1 MRKRT
6 RNRHSHPTL
15 SGLWITAL
23 LCGLFLTG
31 GLIEYPAQ
39 AIGKLEE
46 VITRLQTRYEG
57 IEDLQA
63 DFTQVTQFKGFTQT
77 LTSRGRFF
85 LKKGKLRWDYLEPS
99 QQQIFVEG
107 DNVLFY
113 VPEHRQVIKTHLGVE
128 LDSQV
133 PVRLLAGS
141 GHLDRDFNIRWRDEA
156 KQQGPDGA
164 YLLTLISKTPTPDFA
179 EIQIEVAP
187 KDFLIRKISL
197 QEPGGN
203 GSTFEF
209 SQIKINHGLKDRL
222 FTFAIPEGVVVV
234 EQP

>member
-6 RNRHSHPTL
+6 RNRHTHHTL
-15 SGLWITAL
+15 SGLRITAL

-39 AIGKLEE
+39 AVEKLEE
-46 VITRLQTRYEG
+46 VIAKLQARYEG
-57 IEDLQA
+57 VEDLQA

-113 VPEHRQVIKTHLGVE
+113 VPEHRQVIKTRLGVE

-141 GHLDRDFNIRWRDEA
+141 GHLDRDFNIRWRDGT
-156 KQQGPDGA
+156 KQQGTDGA
-164 YLLTLISKTPTPDFA
+164 YLLTLVSKTPTPDFA
-179 EIQIEVAP
+179 EIQIEVDP
-187 KDFLIRKISL
+187 KVFLIRKISL

-209 SQIKINHGLKDRL
+209 SRIKINHGLKDRL

>member
-1 MRKRT
+1 M
-6 RNRHSHPTL
+6 L

-31 GLIEYPAQ
+31 GLIEHPAL
-39 AIGKLEE
+39 AVEKLEE
-46 VITRLQTRYEG
+46 VISRLQARYEG
-57 IEDLQA
+57 IKDLQA

-113 VPEHRQVIKTHLGVE
+113 VPEHRQVIKTRLGVE

-197 QEPGGN
+197 QVPGGN